1 MRASRLPLR
10 IMASRLLA
18 MVLLLAHG
26 AARACAVVFLP
37 GWSMPW
43 MVATAIAASPVF
55 HLRRDALQWSGEAV
69 TELILKDDARC
80 KLTLRNGE
88 TLTGTVE
95 GSTFVAPLLTV
106 INVRPDGP
114 GRRRVAI
121 LMPDSAP
128 AQDLRRV
135 RVWLRHRIRPDT
147 PDSRRL

>member
-1 MRASRLPLR
+1 MRVSRLPLR
-10 IMASRLLA
+10 IKASPLLA
-18 MVLLLAHG
+18 IALLLAHG
-26 AARACAVVFLP
+26 AAMACAVVFLP
-37 GWSMPW
+37 GWSMPGLA
-43 MVATAIAASPVF
+43 ATAIAASLVF
-55 HLRRDALQWSGEAV
+55 HLRRDALQLSGQAV
-69 TELILKDDARC
+69 TELILKEDARC
-80 KLTLRNGE
+80 ELTLRNGE
-88 TLTGTVE
+88 TLTGTIC

-106 INVRPDGP
+106 INVRLDGQ

>member
-10 IMASRLLA
+10 IKASRLLA
-18 MVLLLAHG
+18 VALLLAHG
-26 AARACAVVFLP
+26 AAMACTVVFLP
-37 GWSMPW
+37 GWSMPG
-43 MVATAIAASPVF
+43 MVATAIAASLVF

-80 KLTLRNGE
+80 ELTLRNGE
-88 TLTGTVE
+88 TLTGTIE

-114 GRRRVAI
+114 GRRRAAI

-135 RVWLRHRIRPDT
+135 RVWLRHRVRPDT
-147 PDSRRL
+147 PDSRPL